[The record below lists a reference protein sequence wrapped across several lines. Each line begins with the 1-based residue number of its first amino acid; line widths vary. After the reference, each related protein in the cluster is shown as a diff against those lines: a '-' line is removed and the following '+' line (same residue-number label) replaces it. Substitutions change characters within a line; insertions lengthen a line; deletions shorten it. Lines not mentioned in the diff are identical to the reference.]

1 MNTNIFLNVQS
12 DISYFSV
19 ICNLRLHGEFILIY
33 KQFVYPHGKNY
44 RKFVMINYLLL
55 IRVLD
60 CWQYNSEQTTKQIP
74 ITFPENFL
82 SNAVFTFQI
91 TYYSNCNQLQRTE
104 LFSLNLLKKLL
115 DYICIF

>member
-1 MNTNIFLNVQS
+1 M
-12 DISYFSV
+12 
-19 ICNLRLHGEFILIY
+19 
-33 KQFVYPHGKNY
+33 
-44 RKFVMINYLLL
+44 LL

-60 CWQYNSEQTTKQIP
+60 QCWQYNSEQTTKRIP

-104 LFSLNLLKKLL
+104 LFSLNLLERIPRLYQ
-115 DYICIF
+115 YILICLKRRWLVANFGLYSLYAGFYSRVKSNAEIQTNINETSKYERILSLHR